1 MSMTASDT
9 ITDGKLVYLPPEAGD
24 IDKPRFQP
32 DPDWLES
39 AEPTLQKAAM
49 WRWFSTHYEDPE
61 TVTPNDSEGNYLF
74 LDGGPFLAD
83 KVIPDRF
90 EGLVPDDVIQE
101 LVRSVQAEAGNEW
114 AAKVLDRFGG

>member
-32 DPDWLES
+32 DPDWLEA

-61 TVTPNDSEGNYLF
+61 TVTPHDDAGNYLF

-90 EGLVPDDVIQE
+90 EGLVPDEVIQE

>member
-9 ITDGKLVYLPPEAGD
+9 ITDGQLVYLPPEAGD
-24 IDKPRFQP
+24 VNSPRFQP
-32 DPDWLES
+32 DPEWLES

-49 WRWFSTHYEDPE
+49 WRWFSTHYEDPD
-61 TVTPNDSEGNYLF
+61 VATPHDGAGNYVF

-90 EGLVPDDVIQE
+90 EGFVPDDVIRE
-101 LVRSVQAEAGNEW
+101 LVHSVQAEAGNEW

>member
-32 DPDWLES
+32 DPDWLEA

-61 TVTPNDSEGNYLF
+61 TVTPHDDAGNYLF

-83 KVIPDRF
+83 K
-90 EGLVPDDVIQE
+90 VIQE